1 MYNDSRKS
9 YCFFNLF
16 TMATPGGNEILRI
29 AVNHVTNGIII
40 TAILDLGSRDNLSFY
55 DILIV
60 QTGLRAEE
68 YNEVEKTN
76 RSYRNSSPGIHKCG
90 FR

>member
-1 MYNDSRKS
+1 
-9 YCFFNLF
+9 
-16 TMATPGGNEILRI
+16 MATPGGNEILWI
-29 AVNHVTNGIII
+29 TVNHVTYAIII
-40 TAILDLGSRDNLSFY
+40 TAILDLGVRDNLSFY
-55 DILIV
+55 DILNV